1 MPRLTN
7 EVPCV
12 FCGRPT
18 TSIYTNHPRNTETG
32 TRSTVH
38 LAICSHC
45 VNNVHACF
53 ICANYVLINDTNTH
67 LSTGIRARDNN
78 AVLCFDCLLK
88 QAQRSHEFNITYC
101 AICKEPYFTEDTQAY
116 DTPIGKRYICK
127 KCMVHI
133 KTCDKCGDLITGSGR
148 DVTSSGKIKH
158 ICGNCS
164 RKEKYVTRCNCCS
177 RICLIKE
184 NIVTYNLPNGNT
196 VIICRE
202 CAEQEEKPRIDCI
215 TQELIPLQSR
225 ASFEYEGETYY
236 INSNSIID
244 EFSRSTCDVCQSS
257 LMTFKRYNINDYIF
271 NKENY
276 EIVQGFIHYSRGDDS
291 DCGAISVCYDCI
303 KNNRIGVIKRYG
315 YKPSPKFKQVKDAE
329 EPALFIGV
337 ENEVNFPSKYVPAV
351 EVCKLY
357 DSKETHYYIKR
368 DGSLDNGFEIVTH
381 PCHFEYFKSGKFPI
395 DKLFNENLEYAA
407 PGTYLYDVDDDE
419 EEYDEDDNPDLFKQ
433 CGMHIHLSKVAFSNA
448 HLYKFMRFFLTNET
462 FIEKIAGRKANRYCP
477 KIMSKEMKQKAL
489 TKGGG
494 ARDQVNCQPDNTVE
508 VRVFQGAI
516 TPEDYLRNIEFV
528 YSLFQFTKKSSLLN
542 ITVANYKKYVHE
554 YADKYP
560 YLAKFI

>member
-1 MPRLTN
+1 MPRLRN

-18 TSIYTNHPRNTETG
+18 TSIYTNHPRSTETG
-32 TRSTVH
+32 NQIKVEQ
-38 LAICSHC
+38 AICNSC
-45 VNNVHACF
+45 VGNTYTCPMCF
-53 ICANYVLINDTNTH
+53 NYVLINDTNMS
-67 LSTGIRARDNN
+67 LSTGIRTRDNSTI
-78 AVLCFDCLLK
+78 LCFDCLLK
-88 QAQRSHEFNITYC
+88 QAQRSREFNIKYC
-101 AICKEPYFTEDTQAY
+101 SVCREPYFTDDIQEY
-116 DTPIGKRYICK
+116 DTPIEKRHICK
-127 KCMVHI
+127 KCVVHL
-133 KTCDKCGDLITGSGR
+133 KRCDKCGDLTLGLGK

-158 ICGNCS
+158 ICGKCS
-164 RKEKYVTRCNCCS
+164 LKEKYVKRCYCCG

-184 NIVTYNLPNGNT
+184 NIVTYILPNGNAA
-196 VIICRE
+196 IICRE
-202 CAEQEEKPRIDCI
+202 CAEQEEKPHIDCI
-215 TQELIPLQSR
+215 TQELIPLHSR

-244 EFSRSTCDVCQSS
+244 ECSRCTCDICQSS
-257 LMTFKRYNINDYIF
+257 LMTFKRYNINDYIL

-276 EIVQGFIHYSRGDDS
+276 EVVQGFIHYSLVDVS
-291 DCGAISVCYDCI
+291 DCGIISVCYDCI

-337 ENEVNFPSKYVPAV
+337 ENEVNFPGKYVPAV

-357 DSKETHYYIKR
+357 DAKETHYYIKR

-395 DKLFNENLEYAA
+395 DKLFNKNLDYAK
-407 PGTYLYDVDDDE
+407 PGTYLYGEDDE
-419 EEYDEDDNPDLFKQ
+419 EEYDDDESQDLFKQ

-462 FIEKIAGRKANRYCP
+462 FIEKIAGRKANQYCP

-528 YSLFQFTKKSSLLN
+528 YSLFRFTKKSSLLH

>member
-12 FCGRPT
+12 FCGQPT
-18 TSIYTNHPRNTETG
+18 ISLYTNRPRNTETG
-32 TRSTVH
+32 NRIKVEQ
-38 LAICSHC
+38 AICNQC
-45 VNNVHACF
+45 VNNIYTCSL
-53 ICANYVLINDTNTH
+53 CASYVLINDASMC
-67 LSTGIRARDNN
+67 LSTGIRTRDNN

-88 QAQRSHEFNITYC
+88 QAQRSREFNITYC
-101 AICKEPYFTEDTQAY
+101 AICDEPYFAEDTQEY
-116 DTPIGKRYICK
+116 DTPTGKRYICK
-127 KCMVHI
+127 KCEVQL
-133 KTCDKCGDLITGSGR
+133 KRCDKCGDLILGSVK

-158 ICGNCS
+158 ICGKCG
-164 RKEKYVTRCNCCS
+164 RKEKYTTRCSCCG

-184 NIVTYNLPNGNT
+184 NMVTYSLPNGNT
-196 VIICRE
+196 VLVCRE
-202 CAEQEEKPRIDCI
+202 CAEQEEKPLIDCI
-215 TQELIPLQSR
+215 TQALIPLYAR

-236 INSNSIID
+236 INSNFIVNES
-244 EFSRSTCDVCQSS
+244 SRGTCDVCQSS
-257 LMTFKRYNINDYIF
+257 PMTFKKYNIVDYIF

-276 EIVQGFIHYSRGDDS
+276 EVVQGFIYYSLIDDS
-291 DCGAISVCYDCI
+291 ECGIISACYDCI

-315 YKPSPKFKQVKDAE
+315 YKPSPKFKQVQNAE

-351 EVCKLY
+351 EVWKLY
-357 DSKETHYYIKR
+357 DAKETHYYIKR

-395 DKLFNENLEYAA
+395 DKLFNENMDYAK
-407 PGTYLYDVDDDE
+407 PGTYLDDEYDSEEYDDDE
-419 EEYDEDDNPDLFKQ
+419 SQDLFKQ

-448 HLYKFMRFFLTNET
+448 HLYKFMRFFLTNEK
-462 FIEKIAGRKANRYCP
+462 FIEKIAGRKANHYCP

-508 VRVFQGAI
+508 VRIFQGAI

-528 YSLFQFTKKSSLLN
+528 YSLFRFTKKSSLLH